1 MQWYYSNG
9 GVQMGPVSTDELRAK
24 LVAGEVQVA
33 ERVWKDGMKDWLP
46 VSMVEEFKHIL
57 PGTPPSIPG
66 GSPYQAPAWQGSA
79 YVPTPTSGLAIASLI
94 CGIVGLVLC
103 MFFPG
108 IPNIAA
114 VICGHMALSRI
125 RNSPVP
131 IEGRGMAIAGLITGY
146 VGIGMIVI
154 SLLFFA
160 TAVFA

>member
-1 MQWYYSNG
+1 
-9 GVQMGPVSTDELRAK
+9 MGPVSTDELRAK
-24 LVAGEVQVA
+24 LGAGEVQA
-33 ERVWKDGMKDWLP
+33 SERVWKDGMKDWLP
-46 VSMVEEFKHIL
+46 VSMVEEFKHVP
-57 PGTPPSIPG
+57 PGTLPMVPG
-66 GSPYQAPAWQGSA
+66 GSPYQSPTWQGGGYA
-79 YVPTPTSGLAIASLI
+79 PTPTSGLAVASLI

-146 VGIGMIVI
+146 VGIGII
-154 SLLFFA
+154 LIGLLFFMA
-160 TAVFA
+160 AAFA